1 MNLGLK
7 FDLENSKLY
16 FEGKLVRFFDDQW
29 KGDNLNTKGIGYYET
44 HGTVDIKAVR
54 DSNDQLTGLQKATE
68 EEFAAREIPEPT
80 AAEVATVDDPRK
92 VASDYPLHSMIQQ
105 KDTDVWT
112 YLKKPIRTL
121 MDRATGMV
129 YFSENGEVNLN
140 VVRNEY
146 GEAQSLETLCDE
158 EVRQELSEYAPEYLF
173 SEDKLKTKK
182 VLNYGE
188 PASWLREEYL
198 SNRHL
203 SFDENGNFLYD
214 DQLVRYFIDG
224 SNSYFSDD
232 FSGDLDEYLK
242 KSEVIAMSTIIRTVS
257 LIFIPFESKIHFLI
271 LRHLSQNKQQDGLLK
286 QFKENLLPA
295 VLGMKNFR

>member
-1 MNLGLK
+1 M
-7 FDLENSKLY
+7 
-16 FEGKLVRFFDDQW
+16 
-29 KGDNLNTKGIGYYET
+29 
-44 HGTVDIKAVR
+44 
-54 DSNDQLTGLQKATE
+54 
-68 EEFAAREIPEPT
+68 
-80 AAEVATVDDPRK
+80 
-92 VASDYPLHSMIQQ
+92 
-105 KDTDVWT
+105 
-112 YLKKPIRTL
+112 
-121 MDRATGMV
+121 
-129 YFSENGEVNLN
+129 NLN

-173 SEDKLKTKK
+173 SEDKLKTKE

-224 SNSYFSDD
+224 SNSYFADD

-271 LRHLSQNKQQDGLLK
+271 LRHLSQNKQQDRLLK
-286 QFKENLLPA
+286 QSRENLLPA